1 MMPKLSVI
9 TINYNNA
16 AGLEKTIES
25 VIQQTYTDFEFII
38 IDGASTDGSVDV
50 IKKYSEKISFWVSEK
65 DKGIYNAQ
73 NKGVD
78 KAKGEY
84 CLFLNSGDY
93 LISDDIIEKV
103 FSKKHTEDIIY
114 GDMMIDKGDG
124 KLYCGKHPE
133 EITFDFM
140 MYTTMW
146 HPVSFI
152 KRVLFEKHGYYNEK
166 LKITA
171 DYDFFLN
178 MIIVHKAS
186 TKHIPEAISVF
197 NTFGIGS
204 DKKHKQLHEEERKL
218 VQEKYFDKKE
228 IADSKIRVKKQRGNI
243 ALVSDWLES
252 FPGIKKT
259 ASFLYQGLKS
269 KGKE

>member
-1 MMPKLSVI
+1 MPKISII
-9 TINYNNA
+9 TINYNDRL
-16 AGLEKTIES
+16 GLERTIRS
-25 VIQQTYTDFEFII
+25 VISQSFNDFEFIV
-38 IDGASTDGSVDV
+38 IDGGSIDGSVDV
-50 IKKYSEKISFWVSEK
+50 IKKYADKITHWVSEK

-73 NKGVD
+73 NKGID
-78 KAKGEY
+78 KAEGEY

-124 KLYCGKHPE
+124 KLYYGKHPE

-140 MYTTMW
+140 IYTTLW

-152 KRVLFEKHGYYNEK
+152 KKTLFEKHGSYNEE

-178 MIIVHKAS
+178 AIIVHRAT

-204 DKKHKQLHEEERKL
+204 DKKHNQLHEEERKL

-228 IADSKIRVKKQRGNI
+228 IADSKIRVKKQRGKM
-243 ALVSDWLES
+243 AFVSDWLEH
-252 FPGIKKT
+252 FPIVKKT

-269 KGKE
+269 KDKK